1 MNASSH
7 RVCIIIPFY
16 NNRQTVDAVAARSA
30 THIPDIFLVDD
41 GSTDG
46 SAETIHRLDGMRLL
60 RLSIN
65 SGKGAAVQAAARA
78 AFAEGFTHAIQID
91 ADLQHDP
98 DSIPLFLEMLGTDP
112 GAVVI
117 GARCFDRDTPTLSR
131 FGRWL
136 GNLWVR
142 IETLG
147 IRVDDTQCG
156 FRLYPL
162 NLFHTLRLDQDRMAF
177 DVEIIVKAVRHGYR
191 IRNLEVPV
199 RYFKGSERVTHFR
212 LFRDNWEMS
221 KLHFL
226 FTWGCLVHWP
236 AMLIPRYDEQFRR
249 PMHRQHFPIDS
260 RSASS

>member
-1 MNASSH
+1 MTDS
-7 RVCIIIPFY
+7 RIRICIIIPFY
-16 NNRQTVDAVAARSA
+16 NNRQTVNEVATRCAA
-30 THIPDIFLVDD
+30 YIPDIFLIDD

-46 SAETIHRLDGMRLL
+46 SGQTIDRQEKMRL
-60 RLSIN
+60 IEMTVN
-65 SGKGAAVQAAARA
+65 SGKGAAVQAGAQA

-98 DSIPLFLEMLGTDP
+98 DSIPLFLQLLAKDP

-117 GARCFDRDTPTLSR
+117 GVRRFDRDTPILSR
-131 FGRWL
+131 FGRWF

-162 NLFHTLRLDQDRMAF
+162 DLFNMLRFDQNRMAF
-177 DVEIIVKAVRHGYR
+177 DVEIIVKAVRHGFH

-199 RYFKGSERVTHFR
+199 RYFKGNERVTHFR

-221 KLHFL
+221 KLHFQ

-236 AMLIPRYDEQFRR
+236 AMLIPRYNVHFRR
-249 PMHRQHFPIDS
+249 PVSRQQFPIDS
-260 RSASS
+260 GSASS